1 MNRERCDSR
10 FQRFGDGTSAMMF
23 SIHLAVVWCVTGMAV
38 SSNGPAFG
46 SEQAQVVAVVESL
59 ATADQ
64 PAADSTPPKPVP
76 EQQNAV
82 SESKDSATDD
92 EQHSSKKP
100 EPIPLP
106 AELQKLLSGSTP
118 LNPESTVFL
127 NKAENRITLRAEVA
141 CRSCVL
147 EMLCVPRGTKE
158 HESILRFYGKAWIV
172 HTAFV
177 ALGVETGTPAT
188 FSPEFSPPD
197 GTVVDIQVIWI
208 DEKGKTQK
216 SDVREWVRHNI
227 HKYQAA
233 PLPLPPPGLKLPYQ
247 ELRFD
252 KFNNELLWFGPMSE
266 AQRDDLLS
274 KWDHQDYQKAIQH
287 FYEAG
292 QSRPMTADFVFTG
305 SQFYKDPETGE
316 QYYQAEGGWM
326 ICLANFADAMIDI
339 REQSSA
345 SKGSEVYEAWTEKIP
360 PEDTPVLLELTPQ
373 IQKPDQGKK
382 AQ

>member
-1 MNRERCDSR
+1 MKFC
-10 FQRFGDGTSAMMF
+10 F
-23 SIHLAVVWCVTGMAV
+23 HLAVACCVTWMAA
-38 SSNGPAFG
+38 SSSGAAFG
-46 SEQAQVVAVVESL
+46 SEQAQIVASVKSL
-59 ATADQ
+59 STAEDQ
-64 PAADSTPPKPVP
+64 PAADSPLPAPVP
-76 EQQNAV
+76 EKLNAV
-82 SESKDSATDD
+82 SESKDSAAGD
-92 EQHSSKKP
+92 EQDSSKKP

-158 HESILRFYGKAWIV
+158 HESIFRFFGKAWIV

-177 ALGVETGTPAT
+177 ALGVETGTPAA
-188 FSPEFSPPD
+188 FSPEFSPPE
-197 GTVVDIQVIWI
+197 GTVVEIQVIWI

-233 PLPLPPPGLKLPYQ
+233 PLPIPPPGLKLPYQ

-274 KWDHQDYQKAIQH
+274 KWDHQDYQKAIQS

-316 QYYQAEGGWM
+316 EFYQAEGGWM

-373 IQKPDQGKK
+373 IQKPDQGQK